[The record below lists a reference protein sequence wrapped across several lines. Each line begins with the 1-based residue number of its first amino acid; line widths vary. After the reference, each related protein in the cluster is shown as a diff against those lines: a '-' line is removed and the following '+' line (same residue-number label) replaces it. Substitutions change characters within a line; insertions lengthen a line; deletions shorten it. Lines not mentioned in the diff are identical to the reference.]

1 MYIIIETTSD
11 SMSTCKNIS
20 QNLLEL
26 KLSPCINIS
35 NKSNTQYIWKEKIL
49 SDKEHTIRIKC
60 LKHNKTEIINFIK
73 NRGCFPVRE
82 AFKSIFWKNLG
93 FCPNQVDPPPPR
105 KLGHRKLRKK

>member
-73 NRGCFPVRE
+73 QNHNYDTPEIISYKFDILDKKYE
-82 AFKSIFWKNLG
+82 EWFSENSSNKN
-93 FCPNQVDPPPPR
+93 D
-105 KLGHRKLRKK
+105 